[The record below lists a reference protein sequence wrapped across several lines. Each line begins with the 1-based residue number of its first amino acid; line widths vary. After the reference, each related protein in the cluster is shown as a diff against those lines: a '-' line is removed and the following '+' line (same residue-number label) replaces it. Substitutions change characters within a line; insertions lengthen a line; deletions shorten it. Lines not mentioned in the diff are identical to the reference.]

1 MDGRPSRGQPASVVH
16 PSGLLC
22 THLVYR
28 LPVWPILFLSF
39 LGKPLKTSSLWS
51 LWLPVVAGVV
61 STLVATVS
69 SSAEETG
76 TLKMRFVYDGDPP
89 APEKIVPNKDVQFCG
104 QFDLVDEWLL
114 VDPDNKGIK
123 NAIVYVHP
131 ERGGSKLPK
140 SEPKNEIKLLAAK
153 NCRFEPRVIIAQT
166 GDTLRITHPDSI
178 GHNANLNFFRNSVQ
192 SMMIPVGHDR
202 NYELKEAEP
211 TAIPVDCN
219 IHPWMRAYVVVL
231 EHPFADVSG
240 DDGSITIEGL
250 PAGEELTFRVYHETG
265 RIDEVS
271 IDGKEESWRR
281 SRFDLDIKPGMNDL
295 GDVIVP
301 PAAFE

>member
-1 MDGRPSRGQPASVVH
+1 
-16 PSGLLC
+16 
-22 THLVYR
+22 
-28 LPVWPILFLSF
+28 
-39 LGKPLKTSSLWS
+39 LKTSLIWS
-51 LWLPVVAGVV
+51 LLFPVVAALA
-61 STLVATVS
+61 SPLVANVS
-69 SSAEETG
+69 LSAEETG
-76 TLKMRFVYDGDPP
+76 TLKMRFVYGGDPP
-89 APEKIVPNKDVQFCG
+89 TPEDVVPNKDVQVCG
-104 QFDLVDEWLL
+104 QHDLVDESLL
-114 VDPDNKGIK
+114 VDSGNKGIK
-123 NAIVYVHP
+123 NVIVYVYTG
-131 ERGGSKLPK
+131 RGGSDLPEI
-140 SEPKNEIKLLAAK
+140 EPKDEVHVLANK
-153 NCRFEPRVIIAQT
+153 NCRFEPRVIVAQT
-166 GDTLRITHPDSI
+166 GDTLRITNPDPI
-178 GHNANLNFFRNSVQ
+178 GHNANLNFFRNDAQ
-192 SMMIPVGHDR
+192 NLMIPVGQQKDVKL
-202 NYELKEAEP
+202 EEAEP